1 MPPRLREGYVGHL
14 LPRGPAA
21 CSIGEGT
28 EGPGANAMPSQ
39 RTDQIARAAAR
50 LISTGRARTIAEALR
65 AARETMGW
73 HDVQM
78 PAYTLVRKHAGAM
91 AMQAMGAE
99 GYAERVRQVLRV
111 AERLMT
117 VLTEG
122 MPDIEPLLVG
132 RVAKGLID
140 AGATIHIRLYT
151 RAPIADVARALIGF
165 GYEEPDFETIN
176 TRHGRLNRMRMSD
189 DGIDVVLTRCLPE
202 MEAEAHVDL
211 FTGRPIETATLHD
224 LRKKLAEG
232 E

>member
-1 MPPRLREGYVGHL
+1 MSETFSLAA
-14 LPRGPAA
+14 LPRVALASGPTAP
-21 CSIGEGT
+21 C
-28 EGPGANAMPSQ
+28 ANAMPSQ

-65 AARETMGW
+65 AARDTMGW

-99 GYAERVRQVLRV
+99 AYAERVRQVWRI

-117 VLTEG
+117 VLAEG

-202 MEAEAHVDL
+202 MDAEAHVDL
-211 FTGRPIETATLHD
+211 FTDRPIETATLND
-224 LRKKLAEG
+224 LRKKIG
-232 E
+232 T

>member
-1 MPPRLREGYVGHL
+1 
-14 LPRGPAA
+14 
-21 CSIGEGT
+21 
-28 EGPGANAMPSQ
+28 MPSQ
-39 RTDQIARAAAR
+39 RTDQIARTAAR

-65 AARETMGW
+65 AARDTMGW

-99 GYAERVRQVLRV
+99 AYAEQVRQVWRV

-140 AGATIHIRLYT
+140 AGVTIHIRLYT
-151 RAPIADVARALIGF
+151 RAPIAEMARALVGF
-165 GYEEPDFETIN
+165 GYEEPDFETLD
-176 TRHGRLNRMRMSD
+176 TRHGRLNRIRLAD
-189 DGIDVVLTRCLPE
+189 DGIDVVMTRCLPE
-202 MEAEAHVDL
+202 MAAEARFDL
-211 FTGRPIETATLHD
+211 FSGRPIETATLGD
-224 LRKKLAEG
+224 LRKKLE
-232 E
+232 ESK